1 MIKYYVKEIHKKTKS
16 NIKTKK
22 IFRNREGITM
32 MIKKTGD
39 YKKDFKKIRGYEVE
53 GHYFDGTNSFVVWK
67 KKFWRDKTS
76 DAEYKN
82 VLKQLKEQVKEVR
95 KHQKEAYGKE

>member
-1 MIKYYVKEIHKKTKS
+1 ML
-16 NIKTKK
+16 
-22 IFRNREGITM
+22 
-32 MIKKTGD
+32 IKKTGD

-67 KKFWRDKTS
+67 KKFWRDK
-76 DAEYKN
+76 N
-82 VLKQLKEQVKEVR
+82 VLKQLKEQVREVR